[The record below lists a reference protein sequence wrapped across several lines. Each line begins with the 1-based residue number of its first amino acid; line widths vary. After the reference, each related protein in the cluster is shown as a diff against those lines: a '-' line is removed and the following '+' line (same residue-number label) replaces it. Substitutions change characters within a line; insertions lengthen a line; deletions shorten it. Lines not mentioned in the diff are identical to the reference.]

1 MVHADKLNF
10 NCMGDQ
16 LLCTE
21 AATGRVVWSQ
31 KLDGDLKEE
40 GGYLAA
46 PPAAAGGRI
55 FLAMLKGDILELDP
69 TKGTTIERFHVGAPL
84 RFQPTI
90 SDGRIYAGTQD
101 GQVVCIDTGDKKLTG
116 WSTWGGNSAHTGVV
130 K

>member
-21 AATGRVVWSQ
+21 VATGRVVWSQ

-46 PPAAAGGRI
+46 PNQSWGRPGHSNVNQRNARMERKPPCSAVS
-55 FLAMLKGDILELDP
+55 LADRP
-69 TKGTTIERFHVGAPL
+69 P
-84 RFQPTI
+84 
-90 SDGRIYAGTQD
+90 
-101 GQVVCIDTGDKKLTG
+101 
-116 WSTWGGNSAHTGVV
+116 
-130 K
+130 